1 MYDGEVIFY
10 PFLPPFISSTLK
22 VDPSFYDKGECL
34 FTLPRRPTA
43 GTLAKDEARRIAA
56 SFAAL
61 HKSRIVFVAL
71 ASRRR
76 KRATGAT
83 TPDGPVRF
91 GSLQRRRSLRGN
103 CRLNAHKSVAYR
115 SEICEVAG
123 ATTQSNYGS
132 AAKLALPRIFESPF
146 PCLRRLLYHFR

>member
-1 MYDGEVIFY
+1 MYDGEVISY

-76 KRATGAT
+76 KRATGGDDSRW
-83 TPDGPVRF
+83 P
-91 GSLQRRRSLRGN
+91 SSLRV
-103 CRLNAHKSVAYR
+103 VAAQAFVTR
-115 SEICEVAG
+115 
-123 ATTQSNYGS
+123 
-132 AAKLALPRIFESPF
+132 
-146 PCLRRLLYHFR
+146 

>member
-1 MYDGEVIFY
+1 MYDGEVISY

-43 GTLAKDEARRIAA
+43 GTLAKDEARRIA
-56 SFAAL
+56 SRLTSRPL

-115 SEICEVAG
+115 SEFAKLPELLRK
-123 ATTQSNYGS
+123 ATT
-132 AAKLALPRIFESPF
+132 AAPLN
-146 PCLRRLLYHFR
+146 